1 MGLSQM
7 ASILAISLFVLL
19 ALPISLLFR
28 PIADS
33 ILLSPLVAFCLGIVA
48 TGLTLLFDVSL
59 LATYLIVALTLGFS
73 FLGSARCRRRMVSN
87 VRTPIDSFDLI
98 FVALLLIF
106 GIGFL
111 IYLPPPLA
119 WDARSIWLF
128 HASWISHGETVF
140 SAAQTLDSLSFSHP
154 SYPFGGP
161 AAIAIVWMLSG
172 TQESL
177 WLGVRVVAFLTLTNT
192 ILATKLLLAPYAR
205 KAQTLGLTL
214 LAAMVSILVFLSVDG
229 NALSGYMDV
238 LLATNLAIA
247 FAALLALQ
255 NHQNQRLD
263 SHHKELIA
271 ISAFAIFASV
281 GIKQEGI
288 FFSLVLIASFVIA
301 YVRKWQEI
309 TVLLVSAVASFA
321 IWKVGIAATGGKSE
335 SDASGILSNFPE
347 LFDLNSVA
355 WSNFSVIWNGYFKN
369 YLIYPNLI
377 FLVSV
382 LALLIEPNSRRSL
395 RVLAFTV
402 VAWIGNWVVT
412 FTPYMLGESRDN
424 LGWWLDT
431 SFNRIVS
438 TQLIFTIV
446 FCGFV
451 LARAFTL
458 NIESKKEIS

>member
-1 MGLSQM
+1 MD
-7 ASILAISLFVLL
+7 SILAISLFVLL
-19 ALPISLLFR
+19 ALPISLLLR

-33 ILLSPLVAFCLGIVA
+33 FLLSPLVAFCLGIVA
-48 TGLTLLFDVSL
+48 AGLTLAFDVSL
-59 LATYLIVALTLGFS
+59 LVTYPVVALTLGIG
-73 FLGSARCRRRMVSN
+73 FLGSTRCRGRMMCN
-87 VRTPIDSFDLI
+87 ARNPIDSFDLI
-98 FVALLLIF
+98 FVSLLLVF

-111 IYLPPPLA
+111 VHLPPPLS

-128 HASWISHGETVF
+128 HASWLSHGETVF

-161 AAIAIVWMLSG
+161 AAIAVVWLLSG

-177 WLGVRVVAFLTLTNT
+177 WLGVRVVAFLALTNT
-192 ILATKLLLAPYAR
+192 IFATKLLLAPYAR

-214 LAAMVSILVFLSVDG
+214 LATTLTALVFLSVDG

-238 LLATNLAIA
+238 FLATNLSIA

-255 NHQNQRLD
+255 DNHNQRID
-263 SHHKELIA
+263 SHHKVLLVIA
-271 ISAFAIFASV
+271 ALAIFASV
-281 GIKQEGI
+281 GIKQEGM
-288 FFSLVLIASFVIA
+288 FFSLVLIVAFAIA
-301 YVRKWQEI
+301 YVRKWPQVA
-309 TVLLVSAVASFA
+309 VLLVSAVASFA
-321 IWKVGIAATGGKSE
+321 IWKAGIAATGGKSE

-382 LALLIEPNSRRSL
+382 LALLIEPSLRRSL
-395 RVLAFTV
+395 RVLAFAV
-402 VAWIGNWVVT
+402 IAWIGNWVVT

-438 TQLIFTIV
+438 TQLVFTTI

-458 NIESKKEIS
+458 NIESKKQIR

>member
-1 MGLSQM
+1 MDSM
-7 ASILAISLFVLL
+7 LAISFFVFL
-19 ALPISLLFR
+19 ALPMSLLLR

-33 ILLSPLVAFCLGIVA
+33 FFLAPLVAFCFGIVA
-48 TGLTLLFDVSL
+48 AGLTLAFDVSL
-59 LATYLIVALTLGFS
+59 LVTYSIVTLTLGFG
-73 FLGSARCRRRMVSN
+73 FLGSAKCRGRIISN
-87 VRTPIDSFDLI
+87 FRTTLEPFDLI
-98 FVALLLIF
+98 FVALLLVF

-111 IYLPPPLA
+111 VHLPPPLE

-128 HASWISHGETVF
+128 HASWLSHGEPVF

-161 AAIAIVWMLSG
+161 AAIAIVWLLSG

-177 WLGVRVVAFLTLTNT
+177 WLGVRVVAFLALTNT
-192 ILATKLLLAPYAR
+192 IFATKLLLAPFAR
-205 KAQTLGLTL
+205 KVQTLGLTL
-214 LAAMVSILVFLSVDG
+214 LAATVTFVVFLSVDG

-238 LLATNLAIA
+238 LLAANLAIA

-255 NHQNQRLD
+255 NHQNQRID
-263 SHHKELIA
+263 TYHKELLAIA
-271 ISAFAIFASV
+271 ALAIFASV
-281 GIKQEGI
+281 GIKQEGM
-288 FFSLVLIASFVIA
+288 FFSLELIASFAVV
-301 YVRKWQEI
+301 YVRKWKQVA
-309 TVLLVSAVASFA
+309 VLLVSSVASFA
-321 IWKVGIAATGGKSE
+321 IWKLGIAATGGMSE

-355 WSNFSVIWNGYFKN
+355 WSNFSVIWNGYFMN

-395 RVLAFTV
+395 RVLAFAV
-402 VAWIGNWVVT
+402 IAWIGNWVVT

-424 LGWWLDT
+424 LGWWLDS

-438 TQLIFTIV
+438 TQLVFTII

-458 NIESKKEIS
+458 NIESKKQV